1 MELSELKHWIFEIKI
16 NSVGWM
22 NSRFDTEI
30 ERTWGHSKQK
40 HRRKKERRKSN
51 RAIGNCGTTLD
62 NQTYNGIQMEAEE
75 HCIKMFKTWVKIK
88 TQKIKFQN
96 FRKLL
101 KVNFKRYFESQSG
114 RKYYQY
120 KPFDPVCCFI
130 NTASS
135 FLLYAFNIS
144 IIQKLCP
151 RSLNAAF
158 LVSLVYAPNV
168 TISKTPSLIP
178 CKLASTPAPAIS
190 MGTFCFMSFQHLGLC
205 KIRFF
210 IS

>member
-30 ERTWGHSKQK
+30 ERTWGHSKRK

-62 NQTYNGIQMEAEE
+62 NQTYNGIQMEADE

-101 KVNFKRYFESQSG
+101 KVNFKRTLSHNLGENIISTS
-114 RKYYQY
+114 
-120 KPFDPVCCFI
+120 
-130 NTASS
+130 
-135 FLLYAFNIS
+135 LLILFA
-144 IIQKLCP
+144 
-151 RSLNAAF
+151 
-158 LVSLVYAPNV
+158 VSLTRQAP
-168 TISKTPSLIP
+168 
-178 CKLASTPAPAIS
+178 
-190 MGTFCFMSFQHLGLC
+190 FCFMHLIFPLS
-205 KIRFF
+205 R
-210 IS
+210 SSAPDH